1 MCKREFSHYVVYF
14 YIKDSDGNYSVTN
27 SFFYDK
33 DKMIE
38 HLKEKSKNKQIYNIE
53 VEEIYNVDWRTL

>member
-1 MCKREFSHYVVYF
+1 MDKREFNHYVVYF

-27 SFFYDK
+27 SFFY